1 MAGRLMLAV
10 GRRLLLLNV
19 GLTMEPLE
27 CPHNMVAP
35 PYSFPSPASM
45 IEKRKVEAMPF
56 VT

>member
-35 PYSFPSPASM
+35 PYSLPFPASM